1 MQLRYE
7 AQQSAACLLPV
18 PSTVVLLCE
27 NSFYAS
33 GETIRT
39 DAPLFSI
46 SYIGSS
52 KRREVLVDN
61 SAWLMKMCGQS
72 ISGLYGEVTK
82 EEWPANLKPQIAA
95 RNHHPWS
102 VSSSQQ
108 TPCFC
113 CRSTVN
119 TRVLQPGNPS
129 AVRLSD
135 LPQSYQTGNLISRKT
150 VCSHRGDLWQ
160 GVGVSEKV
168 TYWKH

>member
-39 DAPLFSI
+39 DALLFSI

-95 RNHHPWS
+95 KNHQPWS
-102 VSSSQQ
+102 VLSSQQ
-108 TPCFC
+108 TLCFC

-135 LPQSYQTGNLISRKT
+135 LPQSYPNWK
-150 VCSHRGDLWQ
+150 SHQQEEGLQSPWGLVARCWC
-160 GVGVSEKV
+160 V
-168 TYWKH
+168 